1 MPFGAGHPHAVSEL
15 TKAIPFNDADVLE
28 RVLDEIGDQVA
39 ALILEP
45 AMMNITIVAPKP
57 GYLERVRELTAKHG
71 VVLVFDEVKTGA
83 TIAAGGAVE
92 RFGVT
97 PDVVCLAKAIAG
109 GYPSGAVGM
118 TETLADLITT
128 GSVRQVGDVN
138 GTSSRASGWRVAW
151 A

>member
-1 MPFGAGHPHAVSEL
+1 
-15 TKAIPFNDADVLE
+15 
-28 RVLDEIGDQVA
+28 
-39 ALILEP
+39 
-45 AMMNITIVAPKP
+45 MMNITIVAPKP

-92 RFGVT
+92 RFGVQ

-118 TETLADLITT
+118 TETPRRPHHHRQRAPGRDLQ
-128 GSVRQVGDVN
+128 RQPAVDG
-138 GTSSRASGWRVAW
+138 GRRRPR
-151 A
+151 